1 MFPFL
6 PISSVQNVS
15 IFLLQVCPFLID
27 FYKSSSYILET
38 NPLSTLYVQ
47 VAFLSLCLSTCLYW
61 QRVGEESSFSYQ
73 YIKFSK

>member
-6 PISSVQNVS
+6 QISSLQNVS

-47 VAFLSLCLSTCLYW
+47 VAFPVFVFQSVYIG
-61 QRVGEESSFSYQ
+61 RGVGGESSFSYQ

>member
-6 PISSVQNVS
+6 QISSVQNVS

-47 VAFLSLCLSTCLYW
+47 VAFPSLCLSTCLYW